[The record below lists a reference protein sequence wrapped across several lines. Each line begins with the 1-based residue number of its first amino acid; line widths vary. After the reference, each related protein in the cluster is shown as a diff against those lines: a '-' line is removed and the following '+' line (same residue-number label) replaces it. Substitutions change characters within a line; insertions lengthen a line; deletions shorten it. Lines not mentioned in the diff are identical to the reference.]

1 MPSSRDHRPPEEPQR
16 SSEVRVAQ
24 ERVRGG
30 RAAAEELED
39 RRRGQRPTEPHDG
52 LGVAAAERDD
62 RALVLE
68 AGLLKGGEAVGGE
81 DLGPLVR
88 VVARRVAAREDV
100 RERAEEAVL
109 GQRREDRR
117 ALANLPQRGQS

>member
-1 MPSSRDHRPPEEPQR
+1 M
-16 SSEVRVAQ
+16 AQ

-68 AGLLKGGEAVGGE
+68 AGLLEGGETVGGK